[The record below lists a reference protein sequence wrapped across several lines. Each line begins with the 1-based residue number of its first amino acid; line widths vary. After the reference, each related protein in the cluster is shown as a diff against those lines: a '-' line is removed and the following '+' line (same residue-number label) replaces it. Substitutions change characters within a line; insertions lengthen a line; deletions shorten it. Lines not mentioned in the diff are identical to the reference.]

1 MQSIKEM
8 VIELIGGELA
18 ISDEEIY
25 YDTDLTLYGLDSLNV
40 ILLIISIE
48 EKYNISFADEK
59 LLLENFSTINNI
71 FKIIEGESNNAL

>member
-59 LLLENFSTINNI
+59 N
-71 FKIIEGESNNAL
+71 